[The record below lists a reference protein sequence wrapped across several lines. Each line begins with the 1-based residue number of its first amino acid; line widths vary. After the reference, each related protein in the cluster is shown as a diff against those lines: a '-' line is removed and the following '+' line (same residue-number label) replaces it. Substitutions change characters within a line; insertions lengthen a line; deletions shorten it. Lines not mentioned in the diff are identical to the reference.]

1 MRSYTISKHDLTDLC
16 VISLLMFPSDMMTSS
31 NGNISTLLALC
42 AGNSLV
48 VGDFPSKRPVARSFD
63 VFFDLC
69 LNKRLSKQS
78 WAWWF
83 ATPSHSTWRHCNGIR
98 FRWKSQYVL
107 IQIVYHKI
115 LQETS
120 WKMLQCDNQLLNYNK
135 ISFIKFMTKIIE
147 KLDHSQNG
155 KIF

>member
-1 MRSYTISKHDLTDLC
+1 
-16 VISLLMFPSDMMTSS
+16 MTWQIFVSFHYWCFHQTWWRHQME
-31 NGNISTLLALC
+31 IFSTLLALC

-48 VGDFPSKRPVARSFD
+48 VGEFPSKRPVARSFD

-98 FRWKSQYVL
+98 LRWKSQYVL

-135 ISFIKFMTKIIE
+135 ISFIKFVTKRIE
-147 KLDHSQNG
+147 KLDQSQNG
-155 KIF
+155 RIF